1 MFNQNIPLQLFN
13 DSSNP
18 PNEGPSTG
26 PTPIIIPKTP
36 IAELD
41 FSAETKVVIKE
52 ADVACNAAAPILW
65 KIRNIINI

>member
-26 PTPIIIPKTP
+26 YVRIIGVNSK
-36 IAELD
+36 
-41 FSAETKVVIKE
+41 
-52 ADVACNAAAPILW
+52 
-65 KIRNIINI
+65 